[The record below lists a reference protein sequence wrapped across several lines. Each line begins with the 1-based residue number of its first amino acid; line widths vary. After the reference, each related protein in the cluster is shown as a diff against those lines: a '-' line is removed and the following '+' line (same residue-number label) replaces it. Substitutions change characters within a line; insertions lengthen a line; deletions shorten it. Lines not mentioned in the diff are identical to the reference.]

1 MKKKVRVKPSKG
13 QSIVG
18 FIIGI
23 CFCAI
28 GAFVVIPLAGAF
40 GIVWT
45 LFAGLITVM
54 NAINI

>member
-45 LFAGLITVM
+45 QDLLRL
-54 NAINI
+54 